1 MNIFASKSGHFVV
14 SKFLLNLMIFPG
26 GKEEKSSNYYCIV
39 LYNAALISG
48 ADGNFQEVLA
58 QC

>member
-1 MNIFASKSGHFVV
+1 MNIFTSKSGHFVV
-14 SKFLLNLMIFPG
+14 PKFLLNLI
-26 GKEEKSSNYYCIV
+26 SNYLGIA
-39 LYNAALISG
+39 LYNAALIS

>member
-39 LYNAALISG
+39 LYNAALIS